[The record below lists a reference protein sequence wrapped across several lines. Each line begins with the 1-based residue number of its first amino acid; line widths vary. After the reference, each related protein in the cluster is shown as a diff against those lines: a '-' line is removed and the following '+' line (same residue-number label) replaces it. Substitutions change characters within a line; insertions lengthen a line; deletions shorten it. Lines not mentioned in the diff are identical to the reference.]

1 MNAIRILAAGLLFSA
16 ASLVH
21 AQAVNPARLA
31 VEKNCMACHALDKKV
46 VGPAYKDVAAKYK
59 GDAKA
64 EAKLVKK
71 VMEGGS
77 GVWGPAV
84 MPPNGT
90 LKDDEARLLVKWVLG
105 QK

>member
-1 MNAIRILAAGLLFSA
+1 MKHTLVLAAGLLVA
-16 ASLVH
+16 ASGLVQ
-21 AQAVNPARLA
+21 AQSKDPAKLA
-31 VEKNCMACHALDKKV
+31 VEKACMACHALDKKV
-46 VGPAYKDVAAKYK
+46 VGPSYKDVATKYK

-77 GVWGPAV
+77 GVWGAAF
-84 MPPNGT
+84 MPPNAS
-90 LKDDEARLLVKWVLG
+90 LKDDEAKLLVKWVLG